1 MLVKNNSTNSER
13 YFILKSLMALVH
25 CTLYSFTN
33 YYGLVLSITLLVLS
47 DPYFSGF
54 RFPFRH
60 LPYTFTTIVL

>member
-1 MLVKNNSTNSER
+1 
-13 YFILKSLMALVH
+13 MALVH